1 MSEVARPL
9 AETLDDTV
17 APHVLEVLLGSVETA
32 DPTTDPTRE
41 KVLEVIQVFGDAVVD
56 LKHFAPG
63 RAVSLGATLVR
74 SLRGTRHAED
84 FFLPTALLPAPSHAL
99 FAAEDGGWVAVVAP
113 GWNGWVE
120 GPAGRRTIAAF
131 AALASPGADGLLRM
145 PIGPD
150 ERAVVEIGTAVF
162 VARPVRPSKR
172 VAVAGRD
179 GIDYPLLGIT
189 GFMGFVAM
197 MFGVALSTVQ
207 PPAKASRLAEEDRL
221 VEILLNRP
229 VEAPKPPAP
238 APGPSGERAKDAEGS
253 RGKRDATE
261 AEERS
266 PLARRERDRATTE
279 AAGVLGALQNNA
291 TLDAM
296 LGDAGLSSAI
306 SAGLG
311 AIVGPRATQVGAG
324 GLGQRSGG
332 FGGGGD
338 VASMGGLAPRGR
350 GPGADGFRPG
360 GGTKAEGAPTKLDT
374 GELIALGQL
383 DKALIDA
390 VVKRN
395 LAQVRYCYQRELTK
409 NPTLQGKITVKFT
422 IAGDGTVSSATTKA
436 SSMANAAVESCINGR
451 FMRMTFPEPKGGGL
465 VIVSYPFFFA
475 PG

>member
-1 MSEVARPL
+1 MSGTALPP

-17 APHVLEVLLGSVETA
+17 APHILEVLLGTAETA
-32 DPTTDPTRE
+32 DPTADPTKE
-41 KVLEVIQVFGDAVVD
+41 KVLEVVQVFGDAVVD

-63 RAVSLGATLVR
+63 RAVSLGATLVK

-84 FFLPTALLPAPSHAL
+84 FFLPTALLPAPTHAL
-99 FAAEDGGWVAVVAP
+99 FAAEGAGWVAVVAP
-113 GWNGWVE
+113 EWNGWVE

-131 AALASPGADGLLRM
+131 AAVSSPGADGLLRM

-150 ERAVVEIGTAVF
+150 ERAVVEIGAAIF

-172 VAVAGRD
+172 VAVTGRD

-197 MFGVALSTVQ
+197 MFGVALSAIQ
-207 PPAKASRLAEEDRL
+207 PPVKASRLGDEDRL

-229 VEAPKPPAP
+229 VDAPKPPSP
-238 APGPSGERAKDAEGS
+238 APGPSGERAKNAEGA
-253 RGKRDATE
+253 RGKPDSTE
-261 AEERS
+261 TQDRS
-266 PLARRERDRATTE
+266 PIAQRDRDQVAAE

-291 TLDAM
+291 TLDAI
-296 LGDAGLSSAI
+296 LGDSGLSSSI
-306 SAGLG
+306 NAGLG
-311 AIVGPRATQVGAG
+311 TIIGPRATQVGAG
-324 GLGQRSGG
+324 GLGQRGTG
-332 FGGGGD
+332 IGGGGN
-338 VASMGGLAPRGR
+338 VESIGGLGPRGR

-360 GGTKAEGAPTKLDT
+360 GGTKVDGVPTSIDT
-374 GELIALGQL
+374 GDIVSFGQL

-395 LAQVRYCYQRELTK
+395 LAHIRYCYQRELTK
-409 NPTLQGKITVKFT
+409 NPALQGKITVKFT
-422 IAGDGTVSSATTKA
+422 IANDGSVSSAITKA
-436 SSMANAAVESCINGR
+436 SSMANATVESCINGR